1 MLLQKHNQYCRL
13 TSQNSFLSE
22 DPLLLTS
29 PVCRNNCSTAR
40 VYVSFDQT
48 NCSTQSLIQY
58 PKAHHKEL
66 AMTSTEKQRIL
77 SQKKEKIR
85 LGGGQDRIDKQHQS
99 GKMTAR
105 ERLAR
110 LFDPGT
116 FIETDAFVK
125 NRCTRFGMDKLS
137 FEGESVVTGYG
148 QIEGRVVY
156 AFSQDFTITG
166 GALGEM
172 HAKKIVKA
180 MDSAVKIGA
189 PIVGLNDSGG
199 ARIQEAVDA
208 LSGYGD
214 IFYRNSIYSGVIP
227 QISAIMGPCA
237 GGAVYSPAL
246 TDFIF
251 MVDKTSQMFI
261 TGPQV
266 IKTVTGEIVSAEE
279 LGGAM
284 THNRV
289 SGNAHFLSASEEE
302 CLDAIRRLIRYL
314 PGNSLEKSPTLI
326 TPNDLNRTIDTLDT
340 LIPDHPNKP
349 YDILDVILAIVDNGD
364 FMEYQPYFACNLVTG
379 LAHINGQAVGIVA
392 NQPKVMAGC
401 LDLNAGDKAAR
412 FIRTCDAF
420 NIPLLTF
427 VDVPGFLPGATQEFG
442 GIIRHG
448 AKILYAYSEAT
459 VPKITVITRKAYG
472 GAYVAMCSKSLGA
485 DMVFAWPTAEVA
497 VMGSEGAVNIIFKN
511 EISKAEDKEGV
522 KAKILADYEAEFATP
537 YKAAERG
544 FVDDVIEPRSTRKR
558 VIDALNMLS
567 GKRER
572 RPGKKHGNIPL

>member
-1 MLLQKHNQYCRL
+1 MSIDKR
-13 TSQNSFLSE
+13 
-22 DPLLLTS
+22 
-29 PVCRNNCSTAR
+29 
-40 VYVSFDQT
+40 
-48 NCSTQSLIQY
+48 
-58 PKAHHKEL
+58 
-66 AMTSTEKQRIL
+66 RIL
-77 SQKKEKIR
+77 LEKKAKIA
-85 LGGGQDRIDKQHQS
+85 LGGGRQRIEKQHAS

-105 ERLAR
+105 ERLLH
-110 LFDPGT
+110 LFDQGT
-116 FIETDAFVK
+116 FIETDAFIK
-125 NRCTRFGMDKLS
+125 NRCTRFGMDKLD

-148 QIEGRVVY
+148 QVEERVVY

-172 HAKKIVKA
+172 HARKIVKA
-180 MDSAVKIGA
+180 MDAAVKVGA

-214 IFYRNSIYSGVIP
+214 IFFRNSIYSGVIP

-266 IKTVTGEIVSAEE
+266 IKTVTGELVSAEE

-284 THNRV
+284 THNRT
-289 SGNAHFLSASEEE
+289 SGNVHFIARSETD
-302 CLDAIRRLIRYL
+302 CLGEIRRLLRFL
-314 PGNSLEKSPTLI
+314 PSNSMEKPPPVPSHDDI
-326 TPNDLNRTIDTLDT
+326 NRQLPELDEV
-340 LIPDHPNKP
+340 IPDNPNRA
-349 YDILDVILAIVDNGD
+349 YDILDVITPIVDHGD
-364 FMEYQPYFACNLVTG
+364 FMQYQPYFATNLVTG
-379 LAHINGQAVGIVA
+379 LARINGQSVGIIA
-392 NQPKVMAGC
+392 NQPSVMAGC

-420 NIPLLTF
+420 NVPLLTF
-427 VDVPGFLPGATQEFG
+427 VDVPGFLPGTAQEYG

-459 VPKITVITRKAYG
+459 VPKVTVITRKAYG

-485 DMVFAWPTAEVA
+485 DLVFAWPTAEVA

-511 EISKAEDKEGV
+511 DIAKAEDPAATKQRILKEY
-522 KAKILADYEAEFATP
+522 AAEFATP

-544 FVDDVIEPRSTRKR
+544 FIDDVIEPRFTRQR
-558 VIDALNMLS
+558 IIDALNMLAA
-567 GKRER
+567 KRER
-572 RPGKKHGNIPL
+572 RPAKKHGNIPL

>member
-1 MLLQKHNQYCRL
+1 MSLDKREILLK
-13 TSQNSFLSE
+13 
-22 DPLLLTS
+22 
-29 PVCRNNCSTAR
+29 
-40 VYVSFDQT
+40 
-48 NCSTQSLIQY
+48 
-58 PKAHHKEL
+58 
-66 AMTSTEKQRIL
+66 
-77 SQKKEKIR
+77 KKEKIH
-85 LGGGQDRIDKQHQS
+85 LGGGLKRIEKQHSS

-105 ERLAR
+105 ERLLH
-110 LFDPGT
+110 LFDEGT
-116 FIETDAFVK
+116 FIEIDAFVK
-125 NRCTRFGMDKLS
+125 NRCTSFGMDKLD

-148 QIEGRVVY
+148 QVEGRVVF

-172 HAKKIVKA
+172 HAKKVVKA
-180 MDSAVKIGA
+180 MDSAVKVGA

-266 IKTVTGEIVSAEE
+266 IKTVTGEIVTAED

-284 THNRV
+284 THNSV
-289 SGNAHFLSASEEE
+289 SGNVHYIANSEIE
-302 CLDAIRRLIRYL
+302 CLEDIRRLLQFL
-314 PGNSLEKSPTLI
+314 PSNSMEKAPAQVTDD
-326 TPNDLNRTIDTLDT
+326 DLNRTLDELDT
-340 LIPDHPNKP
+340 LIPDNPNKP
-349 YDILDVILAIVDNGD
+349 YDILDVITPIVDNGD
-364 FMEYQPYFACNLVTG
+364 FMKYQPYFATNLITG
-379 LAHINGQAVGIVA
+379 LARINGQSVGIIA
-392 NQPKVMAGC
+392 NQPNVMAGC
-401 LDLNAGDKAAR
+401 LDMNAGDKAAR

-427 VDVPGFLPGATQEFG
+427 VDVPGFLPGTNQEFG

-459 VPKITVITRKAYG
+459 VPKVTVITRKAYG

-511 EISKAEDKEGV
+511 DIAAAEDKV
-522 KAKILADYEAEFATP
+522 ATKQKILENYAAEFATP

-544 FVDDVIEPRSTRKR
+544 FVDDVIEPHTTRQR
-558 VIDALNMLS
+558 IIDAYNMLA
-567 GKRER
+567 GKREK
-572 RPGKKHGNIPL
+572 RPTKKHGNIPL

>member
-1 MLLQKHNQYCRL
+1 MSLDKREFLLK
-13 TSQNSFLSE
+13 
-22 DPLLLTS
+22 
-29 PVCRNNCSTAR
+29 
-40 VYVSFDQT
+40 
-48 NCSTQSLIQY
+48 
-58 PKAHHKEL
+58 
-66 AMTSTEKQRIL
+66 
-77 SQKKEKIR
+77 KKEKIA
-85 LGGGQDRIDKQHQS
+85 LGGGPDRIKKQHGS

-105 ERLAR
+105 ERLLH
-110 LFDPGT
+110 LFDEGT
-116 FIETDAFVK
+116 FVEVDAFIK
-125 NRCTRFGMDKLS
+125 NRCTNFGMDKLDLD
-137 FEGESVVTGYG
+137 GESVVTGYG

-172 HAKKIVKA
+172 HARKIVKA
-180 MDSAVKIGA
+180 MDSAAKVGA

-214 IFYRNSIYSGVIP
+214 IFYRNAIYSGVIP
-227 QISAIMGPCA
+227 QVSAIMGPCA

-266 IKTVTGEIVSAEE
+266 IKTVTGEIVTAED

-289 SGNAHFLSASEEE
+289 SGNVHFIADQEQE
-302 CLDAIRRLIRYL
+302 CLNDIRKLLQFL
-314 PGNSLEKSPTLI
+314 PSNSLEKAPARPLGD
-326 TPNDLNRTIDTLDT
+326 DLNRSIYELDSI
-340 LIPDHPNKP
+340 IPDNPNKP
-349 YDILDVILAIVDNGD
+349 YDILDVITPIVDNGD
-364 FMEYQPYFACNLVTG
+364 FMQYQPYFATNLITG
-379 LAHINGQAVGIVA
+379 FARINGKSIGIVA
-392 NQPKVMAGC
+392 NQPNVMAGC
-401 LDLNAGDKAAR
+401 LDMNAGDKASR

-427 VDVPGFLPGATQEFG
+427 VDVPGFLPGTTQEYG

-459 VPKITVITRKAYG
+459 VPKVTLITRKAYG

-485 DMVFAWPTAEVA
+485 DMVYAWPTAEVA

-511 EISKAEDKEGV
+511 EIAKAEDQQATKTR
-522 KAKILADYEAEFATP
+522 ILEEYAAEFATP

-544 FVDDVIEPRSTRKR
+544 FVDDVIEPHTSRQRI
-558 VIDALNMLS
+558 IDAFNMLD
-567 GKRER
+567 GKREK
-572 RPGKKHGNIPL
+572 RPAKKHGNIPL